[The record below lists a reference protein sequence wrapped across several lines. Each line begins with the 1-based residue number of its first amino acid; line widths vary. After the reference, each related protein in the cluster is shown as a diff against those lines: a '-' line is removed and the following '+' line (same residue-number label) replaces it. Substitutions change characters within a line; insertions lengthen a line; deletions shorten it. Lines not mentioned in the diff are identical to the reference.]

1 MSDDETKPQM
11 EESADKVEEKEEVQ
25 ENKPEEET
33 ETKEEPPKEEKV
45 EDDTTKVEE
54 EEEEEEEKKVEAK
67 EEKEETKQ
75 ETPVKETPETP
86 PKEDVRPLY
95 DQPLEMS
102 GKRDRKKVERFVQE
116 TKKEEPE
123 ASGKGAALGDIPYIN
138 AMIMKMQV
146 DDLKVLHR
154 VAYSRPGSGNEVKKN
169 LRKFNGFPFTK
180 EDKKYN
186 LKLSNVERILMSE
199 IKKMLLILGLER
211 AGNKGEV
218 VERLMDF
225 MLNPED
231 RGRKPPKVTKTKGRG
246 RPKKGTQGKKKKNNT
261 SLESVK
267 SGESESEDSDESGE
281 EEVEEEE
288 EEEEKPKKTQK
299 KTPAKKP
306 QAKRV
311 TSAKKATPAKRSK
324 AVASADSDS
333 DSDDEPLAK
342 KVKQPP
348 SDLELKAMVKKIL
361 DGANLEEITMKSVC
375 RQVYDNYPDFDL
387 THKKDFIKETV
398 KSIIS

>member
-11 EESADKVEEKEEVQ
+11 EEATDKVEEKEQ
-25 ENKPEEET
+25 AQGNTPEEEP
-33 ETKEEPPKEEKV
+33 ETKDEPPKEEEM

-54 EEEEEEEKKVEAK
+54 KEEEKIEEK

-231 RGRKPPKVTKTKGRG
+231 RGRKPPTVAKTKARG

-261 SLESVK
+261 SNESVK
-267 SGESESEDSDESGE
+267 SGESGSDESGDSGE
-281 EEVEEEE
+281 EEVEEE

-306 QAKRV
+306 QAKRA
-311 TSAKKATPAKRSK
+311 TPAKKAAPAKRSK
-324 AVASADSDS
+324 AIASADSDS

-348 SDLELKAMVKKIL
+348 TDVELKAMVKKIL